1 MPEVLEIEQ
10 IETEKQ
16 SLEDSK
22 IASWL
27 VEIPSNAIKELGLAQ
42 GSRIALTVKDGE
54 VSGDVLPPMSDKMKE
69 ISRRVFE
76 ENREVYEELKR
87 LGD

>member
-1 MPEVLEIEQ
+1 MPEVLEIEEV
-10 IETEKQ
+10 ETRKH
-16 SLEDSK
+16 SLEEDK

-27 VEIPSNAIKELGLAQ
+27 VEIPENIIEALDLPK
-42 GSRIALTVKDGE
+42 GSQIALTVKNDE
-54 VSGDVLPPMSDKMKE
+54 VSGTVLPPMSKKMKE

-76 ENREVYEELKR
+76 KNREVYEELKR